1 MSTFVRD
8 LGRGVYL
15 VESPE
20 HTSGVVL
27 TRDDAVV
34 IDPGAESGTGGRIFE
49 LLDELDTRAG
59 YVLSTR
65 SGVSRSPGAELFPE
79 ALLLYPTPGPAPREQ
94 GPVAG
99 FSRDAFLRL
108 GGVGIELLRVDA
120 KGDGVVVRI
129 PTRDVLFAGALS
141 RVAAGEGDGV
151 VWTHAPERLRGQH
164 RVHRLAPAA
173 GAVWAGEG
181 SAVLDGVPLMRAAAG
196 GALRVG
202 K

>member
-8 LGRGVYL
+8 LGRGVHL

-34 IDPGAESGTGGRIFE
+34 IDPGPESGTGGRILD
-49 LLDELDTRAG
+49 LLDEFDVRAG

-65 SGVSRSPGAELFPE
+65 AGTSRSPGAGLFPE
-79 ALLLYPTPGPAPREQ
+79 SLLLYPSPGPAPREV

-99 FSRDAFLRL
+99 FTRDAFLRL
-108 GGVGIELLRVDA
+108 GGLGLELLRVDGKA
-120 KGDGVVVRI
+120 DGVVVRI

-141 RVAAGEGDGV
+141 RASAGDGEGV
-151 VWTHAPERLRGQH
+151 VWTLAPERLRGQH
-164 RVHRLAPAA
+164 RVQRLAPAA
-173 GAVWAGEG
+173 GAVWCGEG

-196 GALRVG
+196 RAMRVG

>member
-8 LGRGVYL
+8 LGRGVHL

-20 HTSGVVL
+20 HTSGVIL

-34 IDPGAESGTGGRIFE
+34 IDPGPESGTGGRILE
-49 LLDELDTRAG
+49 LLHDLDVRAG

-65 SGVSRSPGAELFPE
+65 AGTSRAPGAGLFPE
-79 ALLLYPTPGPAPREQ
+79 ALLLYPTPGPAPREE

-108 GGVGIELLRVDA
+108 GGIGIELLRADGKA
-120 KGDGVVVRI
+120 DGVLVRL
-129 PTRDVLFAGALS
+129 PTRDIVFAGALS
-141 RVAAGEGDGV
+141 RAAADGV
-151 VWTHAPERLRGQH
+151 VWTVDPERLRGQH

-173 GAVWAGEG
+173 GGVWAGEG
-181 SAVLDGVPLMRAAAG
+181 HAVLDGVPLMRAAAG